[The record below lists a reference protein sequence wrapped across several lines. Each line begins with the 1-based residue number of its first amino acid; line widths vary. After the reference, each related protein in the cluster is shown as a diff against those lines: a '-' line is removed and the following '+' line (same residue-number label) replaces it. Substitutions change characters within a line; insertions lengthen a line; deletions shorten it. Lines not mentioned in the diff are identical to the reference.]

1 MKCPS
6 CAVEIHEGFVAYGV
20 GTLTKRDRT
29 NYSLQVAVMACPACD
44 TPIVK
49 LLQDGPEKID
59 YGMVFPRHSVRPL
72 AALEV
77 PDELAK
83 DFNEAGVVLV
93 DSPKASAALSRRCLQ
108 ALLRFQGFE
117 QRDLVKAIEAVLE
130 RGGLPSW
137 LAESLDAVRNIGNFA
152 AHPVKNTNSGEI
164 VEVEEH
170 EAEWNLD
177 VLEGLF
183 DFYYVQ
189 PARNAARKVALNA
202 KLAAAGKPLLK
213 SPSQS

>member
-1 MKCPS
+1 M
-6 CAVEIHEGFVAYGV
+6 EIHEAFVAYGL

-29 NYSLQVAVMACPACD
+29 NYSLQVAFMACPACD
-44 TPIVK
+44 TPILK

-72 AALEV
+72 AAPEV

-83 DFNEAGVVLV
+83 DYNEAGLVLA

-108 ALLRFQGFE
+108 ALLRVQGFE
-117 QRDLVKAIEAVLE
+117 QRDLVNAIEAVLKS
-130 RGGLPSW
+130 GALPSW
-137 LAESLDAVRNIGNFA
+137 LAESLDAVRIIGNFA
-152 AHPVKNTNSGEI
+152 AHPVKNTNTGEI
-164 VEVEEH
+164 VEVEER
-170 EAEWNLD
+170 EGEWNLD

-189 PARNAARKVALNA
+189 PARDAVRRAALNA
-202 KLAAAGKPLLK
+202 KLAAVGKPLLK
-213 SPSQS
+213 SAPQN